1 MQTEFE
7 IIEKF
12 FFKKKIKAYKGI
24 GDDAALFK
32 KDDDNLWA
40 ISTDTLNKNIHFMKQ
55 LPIHI
60 KLDGRQW
67 QLMFL
72 IF

>member
-12 FFKKKIKAYKGI
+12 FFKKNIKAYKGI

-32 KDDDNLWA
+32 KMMIIYGLSQR
-40 ISTDTLNKNIHFMKQ
+40 I
-55 LPIHI
+55 
-60 KLDGRQW
+60 R
-67 QLMFL
+67 
-72 IF
+72 